1 MPDTRPYQQ
10 SKAISVIAALTS
22 MNANTTAVNE
32 YRTFHGIRLISHR
45 IRGSSSLIHT
55 TPRNPQNTM
64 YLPEVRPS
72 IESHWP
78 V

>member
-22 MNANTTAVNE
+22 MNANTAAVRE
-32 YRTFHGIRLISHR
+32 YRTFHGIRLISFR
-45 IRGSSSLIHT
+45 IRGSRNLTHT

-72 IESHWP
+72 IDSHLP